1 MAPKRHRSYT
11 STFKLNVVSRA
22 EQIGNRAAGRE
33 FEIDERCV
41 RRWRAEKKELEKM
54 PQQKRARRSGTVRWP
69 ALEQDLLLWIKEQ
82 RKKGLSISTTK
93 IRLQAKLMARTKN
106 IDDFKGGPCWCN
118 RFMKRS
124 KISVRTKTTVGQE
137 LPLDWKKKK
146 DDFLKYVRDIIA
158 EKKLQLPQIINMDE
172 TPLTFDCP
180 PNRTVDEVGA
190 KTITILTTGHE
201 KMSFTCVLACS
212 ANGDKLKPLLIFK
225 RKTIPKGKYPSDIVV
240 CANES
245 GWMCEDIMFQW
256 IEKVWQHRK
265 GSFFDKKGLLI
276 LDSLRSH
283 LLPSVKDR
291 LKKLSSEFAAIPGG
305 LTKILQPLD
314 LTVNKCFKAEIRKQ
328 WEQWMSEGL
337 HSFTKSGK
345 LRRATYEDVA
355 QWVDAAWKAIKKST
369 IISGFR
375 EAEILTSENELSAAG
390 EDNYDDEEE
399 DDTDLD
405 CSINEDILNL
415 FNSDS
420 DESDFDGFH

>member
-11 STFKLNVVSRA
+11 SSFKLNVVSRA

-106 IDDFKGGPCWCN
+106 IDDFKGGPNWCY
-118 RFMKRS
+118 RFMKRN
-124 KISVRTKTTVGQE
+124 KISVRTRTTVGQE
-137 LPLDWKKKK
+137 LPSDWQKKK
-146 DDFLKYVRDIIA
+146 DDFLKYVMDIIA

-180 PNRTVDEVGA
+180 SNRTVDEIGT
-190 KTITILTTGHE
+190 KTISILTTGHE

-225 RKTIPKGKYPSDIVV
+225 RKTLPKGKFPSDVVV

-245 GWMCEDIMFQW
+245 GWMCEDMMFQW

-265 GSFFDKKGLLI
+265 GSFFDRKGLLI
-276 LDSLRSH
+276 LDSLRCH
-283 LLPSVKDR
+283 LLPSVKNR
-291 LKKLSSEFAAIPGG
+291 LKKLSTEFAAIPGG
-305 LTKILQPLD
+305 LTRILQPLD

-328 WEQWMSEGL
+328 WEHWMSEGL

-345 LRRATYEDVA
+345 LRRASYEDVA
-355 QWVDAAWKAIKKST
+355 QWVDAAWKAVKKST
-369 IISGFR
+369 IIAGFR
-375 EAEILTSENELSAAG
+375 EAEILTSENVLSTAV
-390 EDNYDDEEE
+390 EDNYDDEDEN
-399 DDTDLD
+399 DTDLD
-405 CSINEDILNL
+405 SSINEDILNL
-415 FNSDS
+415 FNSDN
-420 DESDFDGFH
+420 DESDFDGFD